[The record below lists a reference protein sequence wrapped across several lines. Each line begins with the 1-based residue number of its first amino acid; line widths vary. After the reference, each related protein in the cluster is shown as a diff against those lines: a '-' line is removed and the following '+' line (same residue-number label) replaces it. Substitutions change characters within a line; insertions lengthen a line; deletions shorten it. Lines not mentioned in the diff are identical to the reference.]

1 MKKIWFC
8 VAAAVLATA
17 TAHAQ
22 QPSKPP
28 SSSKPAGK
36 KPKLGASKADGHGR
50 SIANDQQQI
59 QADQNRLR
67 QDKQNR
73 DQRKYDKDA
82 RQMQRDQE
90 QLNRDTTRSPR

>member
-8 VAAAVLATA
+8 VAAALLASA

-22 QPSKPP
+22 V
-28 SSSKPAGK
+28 SSTPHSAKPAGK

-73 DQRKYDKDA
+73 DSRKYDKDA
-82 RQMQRDQE
+82 RQMQRDQD